1 MTEVNEKLIIKMY
14 LDGISGHKIAASI
27 GLKPH
32 QVYYIL
38 KKNNIESRDNSI
50 NSKRFQFNENFFET
64 IDSEPKAYWLGFLFA
79 DGYIL
84 TNSNSFGLSLSTK
97 DISHMEKFL
106 KDISSNHKI
115 NIYRN
120 NSNREYCRIRL
131 YSKKAK
137 EDLIKVGCVENKTLI
152 LGFPKI
158 REDLLPHFIRGYFD
172 GDGAI
177 SKTKSKKS
185 FSYRFRLC
193 GTREFLTGVL
203 NVIGYNSR
211 LYQRHPERNV
221 NNYEIDIGGNRQVL
235 DILSFI
241 YKDATVYLE
250 RKYNRFLGL
259 KSLCQEIDNRKLCEN
274 GETL

>member
-27 GLKPH
+27 GLKPY

-38 KKNNIESRDNSI
+38 KKNNIEPRDNSI
-50 NSKRFQFNENFFET
+50 NSKKFQFNENFFET

-131 YSKKAK
+131 YSKKTK
-137 EDLIKVGCVENKTLI
+137 EDLIKIGCVENKTLI
-152 LGFPKI
+152 LCFPKI
-158 REDLLPHFIRGYFD
+158 REDLLPH
-172 GDGAI
+172 
-177 SKTKSKKS
+177 S
-185 FSYRFRLC
+185 
-193 GTREFLTGVL
+193 
-203 NVIGYNSR
+203 
-211 LYQRHPERNV
+211 
-221 NNYEIDIGGNRQVL
+221 
-235 DILSFI
+235 
-241 YKDATVYLE
+241 
-250 RKYNRFLGL
+250 
-259 KSLCQEIDNRKLCEN
+259 
-274 GETL
+274 

>member
-50 NSKRFQFNENFFET
+50 NSKRFQFNENFFEI

-79 DGYIL
+79 DGYVL

-115 NIYRN
+115 N
-120 NSNREYCRIRL
+120 
-131 YSKKAK
+131 
-137 EDLIKVGCVENKTLI
+137 V
-152 LGFPKI
+152 
-158 REDLLPHFIRGYFD
+158 
-172 GDGAI
+172 
-177 SKTKSKKS
+177 
-185 FSYRFRLC
+185 C

-203 NVIGYNSR
+203 NAIGYNSR

-221 NNYEIDIGGNRQVL
+221 NNYDIDIGGNRQVIN
-235 DILSFI
+235 ILSFI
-241 YKDATVYLE
+241 YRDATVYLE
-250 RKYNRFLGL
+250 RKYNRFLEL